1 MAHGDGVGAARCLAL
16 LLCPF
21 LAAFDRLRPRFGR
34 AASSRADAKGSLSKQ
49 ASRTR
54 LPAAAASAP
63 HRFYHTSS
71 LSLSIF
77 TQRRRR
83 PRSPRLS
90 LTPHRWYLN
99 FSPLLSLKLCI
110 SRRDLPACSTRP
122 ATSSALIRRR
132 PCRRRPQLLVAAAAS
147 PLLLLLPLSPTLPFN
162 IIVRLNTTAS
172 HHIATVTATSTTTLL
187 P

>member
-34 AASSRADAKGSLSKQ
+34 AASSRADAKGSQSKQ
-49 ASRTR
+49 AEQGCPPPLLVLLTVSIT
-54 LPAAAASAP
+54 PP
-63 HRFYHTSS
+63 

-83 PRSPRLS
+83 RRSPRPS

-99 FSPLLSLKLCI
+99 FSPLAPLKLCI